1 MYCLN
6 AFKSLLFKEKL
17 KQKYWYV
24 TMRDCQCNKDNTNH
38 NQYILHWTTVLSK
51 VLGKCITDNLP
62 DFSMSI
68 RGPLTYAGFL
78 ITHIENASVFLLTP
92 YVTGALM
99 LCCILCFFC
108 GTIPFK
114 NKEHHDSNL
123 CVFTNPSLR
132 FVYVGYCGV
141 LDH

>member
-17 KQKYWYV
+17 KQKYWYL

-38 NQYILHWTTVLSK
+38 YQHILHWTTVLSK

-78 ITHIENASVFLLTP
+78 ITHIEMLVCFAHSMCNRCP
-92 YVTGALM
+92 YV
-99 LCCILCFFC
+99 
-108 GTIPFK
+108 
-114 NKEHHDSNL
+114 
-123 CVFTNPSLR
+123 
-132 FVYVGYCGV
+132 V
-141 LDH
+141 LYPVLLLWDHSIQEQRAP

>member
-24 TMRDCQCNKDNTNH
+24 TLRDCQCNKDNTNQH
-38 NQYILHWTTVLSK
+38 ILHWTTVLSK

-108 GTIPFK
+108 GTIPSRTK
-114 NKEHHDSNL
+114 STMIPI
-123 CVFTNPSLR
+123 CVYLLTLP
-132 FVYVGYCGV
+132 
-141 LDH
+141 